1 MPKPPLLSDHELKYP
16 RYWLIWLLLGL
27 AWMTTQLSQNGRIRA
42 GALVGWIGYRFA
54 SRRRN
59 ITRVNLKLSFPQLDN
74 RELEKKTRLVF
85 RSTGIGLIE
94 TAAVWLSDPRQ
105 YRNRVKIHGLEHL
118 QTVKNSGQGILLI
131 GMHQATL
138 DFAGAVLATHKP
150 FDVMYKTNKN
160 KLIEAVMT
168 RGRNRNFPEAIEHKN
183 IRKVVQN
190 LRNGHIV
197 WYAPDQD
204 YGRKHSVFAPFFGLP
219 TASITV
225 TGRIAEL
232 TGARI
237 IFMSHFRIN
246 NDQSYELFLTRG
258 PEGYPS
264 GDSYTDATALN
275 VLIEDAVRKAPEQYL
290 WLHRRFKTRPEG
302 DPNPYKDI

>member
-1 MPKPPLLSDHELKYP
+1 M
-16 RYWLIWLLLGL
+16 
-27 AWMTTQLSQNGRIRA
+27 N
-42 GALVGWIGYRFA
+42 
-54 SRRRN
+54 
-59 ITRVNLKLSFPQLDN
+59 
-74 RELEKKTRLVF
+74 
-85 RSTGIGLIE
+85 
-94 TAAVWLSDPRQ
+94 
-105 YRNRVKIHGLEHL
+105 
-118 QTVKNSGQGILLI
+118 
-131 GMHQATL
+131 
-138 DFAGAVLATHKP
+138 
-150 FDVMYKTNKN
+150 
-160 KLIEAVMT
+160 

>member
-1 MPKPPLLSDHELKYP
+1 LPKPPLLSDHELKHP

-27 AWMTTQLSQNGRIRA
+27 AWLTTQLPQNGRIRA
-42 GALVGWIGYRFA
+42 GELVGWIGYRFA

-59 ITRVNLKLSFPQLDN
+59 ITRVNLKLSFPQLSD
-74 RELEKKTRLVF
+74 REQEEKTRQVF

-94 TAAVWLSDPRQ
+94 TTAVWLSDPKQ

-118 QTVKNSGQGILLI
+118 QTMKNSSQGILLVGI
-131 GMHQATL
+131 HQATL

-204 YGRKHSVFAPFFGLP
+204 YGR
-219 TASITV
+219 
-225 TGRIAEL
+225 
-232 TGARI
+232 
-237 IFMSHFRIN
+237 
-246 NDQSYELFLTRG
+246 
-258 PEGYPS
+258 
-264 GDSYTDATALN
+264 
-275 VLIEDAVRKAPEQYL
+275 
-290 WLHRRFKTRPEG
+290 
-302 DPNPYKDI
+302 